1 MKKNKYKIQIQ
12 KFYIKIESAND
23 QLINIEINE
32 DGLNKFKGSINL
44 KDIYSQISVFDE
56 YKMEEYFNLINYLKE
71 DNFIISKESNQ
82 YKLEILCQVLKK
94 IKKLSINLS
103 PANESICVLLKHLW
117 QIQKKQ
123 EDRIKQLKSLLNE
136 LQTEYEDIKIKKRKN

>member
-1 MKKNKYKIQIQ
+1 
-12 KFYIKIESAND
+12 
-23 QLINIEINE
+23 
-32 DGLNKFKGSINL
+32 
-44 KDIYSQISVFDE
+44 
-56 YKMEEYFNLINYLKE
+56 MEEYFNLINYLKE

-103 PANESICVLLKHLW
+103 PANESICVLLKHLL

-136 LQTEYEDIKIKKRKN
+136 LQNEYEDIKIKKRKN

>member
-103 PANESICVLLKHLW
+103 PANESICVLLKHLL

-136 LQTEYEDIKIKKRKN
+136 LQNEYEDIKIKKRKN

>member
-1 MKKNKYKIQIQ
+1 MIQIQ
-12 KFYIKIESAND
+12 KLYIKIESAND

-103 PANESICVLLKHLW
+103 PANESICVLLKHLL

-136 LQTEYEDIKIKKRKN
+136 LQNEYEDIKIKKRKN